1 LLNSLLVLALLAGPR
16 LAMAA
21 EAEGSG
27 GGGPMEMLGLSWQ
40 GVLIQICGFLL
51 LLWLLKRFLF
61 GPLQTALSTRRTE
74 IQGTYDRLDAQ
85 QRELDQRRADLEARL
100 VGIENEARERI
111 LSAVAEAKTMQEQI
125 ISEAREQADRTIEQG
140 RRMIQMEQEK
150 AIATLREEMAD
161 LAVRAAGRLI
171 DENLNDDR
179 HRRIVSDFIS
189 QVGS

>member
-1 LLNSLLVLALLAGPR
+1 
-16 LAMAA
+16 
-21 EAEGSG
+21 
-27 GGGPMEMLGLSWQ
+27 MEMLGLSWQ

>member
-1 LLNSLLVLALLAGPR
+1 MLTGSHLAK
-16 LAMAA
+16 AA
-21 EAEGSG
+21 EAEDSANS
-27 GGGPMEMLGLSWQ
+27 GPMAMLGLSWQ
-40 GVLIQICGFLL
+40 GVLIQMCGFLL

-100 VGIENEARERI
+100 VGIEAEARERI
-111 LSAVAEAKTMQEQI
+111 QSAVAEAKTMQEQI
-125 ISEAREQADRTIEQG
+125 IAEAREQADRTIEQG

-150 AIATLREEMAD
+150 AVATLRTEMAD

-179 HRRIVSDFIS
+179 HRRIVSEFIS